1 MGFFNNLLGGLPVI
15 GGIVTG
21 NQQIKQANKINPV
34 DGTYTE
40 NPYAKQRFGLAQT
53 LLNARMP
60 GAATMERN
68 IFNNQAN
75 TFGQIDRNATD
86 GSQALAMASATQ
98 GQTNN
103 ALQNMGL
110 LENQNFQNN
119 LNNLNQAQQ
128 GMINEGDKVYQD
140 VLRKYNNST
149 NQKNQLMNAGQQN
162 IKNGFNDAFNIGI
175 AAFTGGFK
183 PKTTATTEQQQP
195 SVWLGGT
202 PTYNRPK

>member
-1 MGFFNNLLGGLPVI
+1 
-15 GGIVTG
+15 
-21 NQQIKQANKINPV
+21 
-34 DGTYTE
+34 
-40 NPYAKQRFGLAQT
+40 
-53 LLNARMP
+53 MP

-68 IFNNQAN
+68 VFNNQAN

-140 VLRKYNNST
+140 VIRKYNNST

-162 IKNGFNDAFNIGI
+162 IKNGFNDALNIGI
-175 AAFTGGFK
+175 AAFTGGFGMGNK
-183 PKTTATTEQQQP
+183 PQTTTEQQQP